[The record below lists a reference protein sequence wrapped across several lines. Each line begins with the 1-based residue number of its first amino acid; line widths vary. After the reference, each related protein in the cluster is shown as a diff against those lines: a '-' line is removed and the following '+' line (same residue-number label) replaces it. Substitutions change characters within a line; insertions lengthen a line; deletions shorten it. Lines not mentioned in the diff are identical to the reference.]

1 MEKEIIQ
8 AIKEDRLY
16 DFVANN
22 YWKMSAE
29 MSRDLLLELI
39 YMIYFDYEYCIEE
52 NKKTLNEHIIECLK
66 QNRDW
71 EED

>member
-16 DFVANN
+16 DFIANN
-22 YWKMSAE
+22 YWRMSAE

-39 YMIYFDYEYCIEE
+39 YEIYFNSYEYNTYEIEKE
-52 NKKTLNEHIIECLK
+52 FY
-66 QNRDW
+66 
-71 EED
+71 